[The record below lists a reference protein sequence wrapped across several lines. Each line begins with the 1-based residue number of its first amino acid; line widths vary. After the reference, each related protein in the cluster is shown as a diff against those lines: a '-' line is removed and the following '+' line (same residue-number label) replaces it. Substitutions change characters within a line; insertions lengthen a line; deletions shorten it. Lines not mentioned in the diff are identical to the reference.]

1 MISLIFLAVA
11 VLLFGVAG
19 QMWLDFERCKRQLAD
34 QVQGLRES
42 VDTRKQGRN
51 AILASTT
58 DLKRKTKR
66 LLSQRDELQEKVLK
80 DRETLTAKEQRLER
94 AHPKSHRIDDAPR
107 DEG

>member
-19 QMWLDFERCKRQLAD
+19 QMWLDFERRKRQLAD

-66 LLSQRDELQEKVLK
+66 LSQRDELQEKVLK